1 MRIITQTTKDE
12 KFNPLFDVLN
22 PLYNYKKHI
31 KFLREKI
38 RDEKSICSY

>member
-12 KFNPLFDVLN
+12 VNPLFDVLN

-31 KFLREKI
+31 KF
-38 RDEKSICSY
+38 